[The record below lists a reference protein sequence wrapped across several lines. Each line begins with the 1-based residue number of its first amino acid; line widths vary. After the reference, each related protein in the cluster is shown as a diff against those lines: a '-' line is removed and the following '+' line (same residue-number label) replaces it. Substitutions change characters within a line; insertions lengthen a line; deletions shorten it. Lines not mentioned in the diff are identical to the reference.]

1 METELTGMIET
12 LTQLGVA
19 GLMGV
24 LWIWERS
31 HSRGRE
37 TELTEAHRRLIQNE
51 RELGALVELVRQ
63 NTQSLVASEQMQKRM
78 CDLLEGINHEIRNR
92 KAA

>member
-1 METELTGMIET
+1 METDLTGMLET
-12 LTQLGVA
+12 ATQLGVA

-31 HSRGRE
+31 HSRRRE
-37 TELTEAHRRLIQNE
+37 TELSETHQRLIQNE
-51 RELGALVELVRQ
+51 RELGSLVELVRL
-63 NTQSLVASEQMQKRM
+63 NTQALVASEQMQKRM
-78 CDLLEGINHEIRNR
+78 CDLLEGIHHEIRSR